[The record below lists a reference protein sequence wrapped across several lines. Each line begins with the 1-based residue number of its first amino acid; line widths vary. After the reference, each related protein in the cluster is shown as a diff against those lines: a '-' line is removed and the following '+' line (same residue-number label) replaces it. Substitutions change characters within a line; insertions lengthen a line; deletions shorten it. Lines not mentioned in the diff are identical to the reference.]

1 MPEILEVKERH
12 EDELLEL
19 ENCVSVGV
27 GKKEI
32 GGMETDEDAIIV
44 GVEEKVP
51 EEELDDDQIVPK
63 DLENGIKT
71 DVQEVGVI
79 TAPPPE
85 EEGIIDKIKDF
96 FSSLAKKSR
105 KDKWRPFPMGVS
117 CGHKDITAGTTGWI
131 FVDDKGNEYPSS
143 NNHVY
148 GNSNKGSKGEAT
160 LQPGP
165 ADDGKLPD
173 DKNGELAGYVELKDG
188 VKCDV
193 AWINAS
199 VEYENKLLG
208 IGKPNASPRR
218 VSVGDKV
225 IKSGRTTGVTQGKV
239 KQVDATVKVRYPDPI
254 GVIKRKKSVI
264 TTKMLQGGDSGDACV
279 YVDGDKIH
287 PVLTGYAGSP
297 RVSVFDQVKVVEE
310 VTGMNVKTEEGPP
323 SPPNV
328 ATAILKLEKKE
339 KGNGRIKVGVKDKDT
354 GEWIEDAKVVI
365 DGPVHRKKRTD
376 KEGRAIFKK
385 VPAPAKYEVTA
396 SKKGYKSDSATITK
410 DDWTGTPG

>member
-1 MPEILEVKERH
+1 MPEILDVKEKH

-19 ENCVSVGV
+19 ENVVSIGI
-27 GKKEI
+27 GKKEV
-32 GGMETDEDAIIV
+32 GEMETDEDSIIV

-63 DLENGIKT
+63 ELGNEIKT

-117 CGHKDITAGTTGWI
+117 CGHKNITAGTTGWVL
-131 FVDDKGNEYPSS
+131 VDNKGNEHPSS

-148 GNSNKGSKGEAT
+148 ANSNKGSKGDAT

-165 ADDGKLPD
+165 HDDGKLPD

-188 VKCDV
+188 AKCDV

-208 IGKPNASPRR
+208 IGKPNAPLARSPW
-218 VSVGDKV
+218 
-225 IKSGRTTGVTQGKV
+225 
-239 KQVDATVKVRYPDPI
+239 ATR
-254 GVIKRKKSVI
+254 
-264 TTKMLQGGDSGDACV
+264 L
-279 YVDGDKIH
+279 
-287 PVLTGYAGSP
+287 
-297 RVSVFDQVKVVEE
+297 
-310 VTGMNVKTEEGPP
+310 
-323 SPPNV
+323 
-328 ATAILKLEKKE
+328 
-339 KGNGRIKVGVKDKDT
+339 
-354 GEWIEDAKVVI
+354 
-365 DGPVHRKKRTD
+365 
-376 KEGRAIFKK
+376 
-385 VPAPAKYEVTA
+385 
-396 SKKGYKSDSATITK
+396 
-410 DDWTGTPG
+410 